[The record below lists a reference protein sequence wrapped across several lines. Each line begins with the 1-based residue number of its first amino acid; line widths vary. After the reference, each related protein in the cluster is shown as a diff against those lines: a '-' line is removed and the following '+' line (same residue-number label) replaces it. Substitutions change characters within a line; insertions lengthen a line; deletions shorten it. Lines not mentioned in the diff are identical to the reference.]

1 MYICIEGIDGAGK
14 SLQVK
19 LLSEKLKK
27 CGYKVIQIKEPTDS
41 EIGKLIRKLLR
52 KEVNNAL
59 MTLLFAADRII
70 LSEKI
75 KKLLKKGYLVI
86 SDRCLWSSFV
96 YQSID
101 IGEDWVEEVNK
112 YALKP
117 DITILLDVDVD
128 VAMKRCEKKEIFE
141 NSSYLNKA
149 RRKYLQ
155 LAKKHNFIIID
166 ANNDIKTVHNEI
178 LKVIAAKIQKKN
190 NYECNSR
197 T

>member
-117 DITILLDVDVD
+117 DITIFLDVDVD
-128 VAMKRCEKKEIFE
+128 VAMKRCEKK
-141 NSSYLNKA
+141 
-149 RRKYLQ
+149 KYL
-155 LAKKHNFIIID
+155 KI
-166 ANNDIKTVHNEI
+166 VHI
-178 LKVIAAKIQKKN
+178 
-190 NYECNSR
+190 
-197 T
+197 